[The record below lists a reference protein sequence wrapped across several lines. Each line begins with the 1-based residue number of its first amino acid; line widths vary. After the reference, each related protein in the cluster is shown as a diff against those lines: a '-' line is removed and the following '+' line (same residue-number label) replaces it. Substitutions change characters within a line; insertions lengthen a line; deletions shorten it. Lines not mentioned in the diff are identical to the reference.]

1 MNVNLEEIVAGQRA
15 QMKEMAKKY
24 ANQIKETGLKNVEKV
39 NAMKEAMDVEI
50 VQINDTKRALKE
62 ELEKRSKCI
71 EATMG
76 QVRGELLKKDETID
90 ELVIDNHDKKIQL
103 EKLAA
108 EEREAARVSQIAEVK
123 MKNMKGE
130 LSKAEGELEV
140 KAKEHNQKAGEEA
153 KGGKHPV

>member
-15 QMKEMAKKY
+15 QMEEMAKKY

-71 EATMG
+71 EATMR
-76 QVRGELLKKDETID
+76 QVRGELLKNDETID
-90 ELVIDNHDKKIQL
+90 ELQRRERLPGSV
-103 EKLAA
+103 KLL
-108 EEREAARVSQIAEVK
+108 RLK
-123 MKNMKGE
+123 
-130 LSKAEGELEV
+130 
-140 KAKEHNQKAGEEA
+140 
-153 KGGKHPV
+153 